1 MYEVFTGV
9 IPAAVMPFDKSFEID
24 EKNYR
29 RHLRHLAD
37 TSGVTG
43 IAVNGDAA
51 EVWSLSFEEQE
62 RSLQIAVDEVGDRVR
77 ILCGVADAGV
87 GAAKRTARMAESN
100 GAHGLLVFPSSVFAL
115 GVQQRSE
122 VAHAFYG
129 AICRSVD
136 IPLVLFI
143 DAATSTKNL
152 PADLIAKLCLEN
164 ENITGIKDWSVDIL
178 TYEANLRAVRE
189 LPRKVSMLTSFS
201 RALLPTLVLGADGI
215 LSGHGAIIADLQV
228 QLFREVEAG
237 DILAARKTGDRIYD
251 LTEVFYAAPV
261 LDQFNRMK
269 EGLKML
275 DRIDDA
281 NARPPVVP
289 VTDHERQLI
298 ADTVARAGL
307 TRGDVVPTPGVPRD
321 EE

>member
-9 IPAAVMPFDKSFEID
+9 IPAAVMPFDSSFEID

-37 TSGVTG
+37 TDGVTA

-51 EVWSLSFEEQE
+51 EVWSLSPEEQKH
-62 RSLQIAVDEVGDRVR
+62 SLQIAVDEVGDHVR
-77 ILCGVADAGV
+77 ILCGVADASV

-122 VAHAFYG
+122 VAHAYYG
-129 AICRSVD
+129 SICKSVD
-136 IPLVLFI
+136 LPLVLFI

-152 PADLIAKLCLEN
+152 PAHVIAELCLAN

-178 TYEANLRAVRE
+178 SYEANLRALRA
-189 LPRKVSMLTSFS
+189 LPRRVSMLTSFS

-215 LSGHGAIIADLQV
+215 LSGHGSIIADLQV

-237 DILAARKTGDRIYD
+237 DLSAARKSSDRIYD

-275 DRIDDA
+275 NRIDDA
-281 NARPPVVP
+281 FVRPPVVQLK
-289 VTDHERQLI
+289 DHERQLI
-298 ADTVARAGL
+298 ASTIARAGL
-307 TRGDVVPTPGVPRD
+307 SRGDSVPTLAGGA
-321 EE
+321 